1 MSGSAGTF
9 PALVNDIV
17 ESLAECQQNLA
28 RIGEKINDVQASSK
42 CNYKTTSEGLF
53 TSARLVGRPTKRDKN
68 QPGFI
73 WQVSF
78 SDKIVDNRYGQF
90 LVCKRI
96 LKYVV
101 NTT

>member
-28 RIGEKINDVQASSK
+28 RIGEKINGVQASSK

-53 TSARLVGRPTKRDKN
+53 ISARLVGRSHQARQKPARFHMAD
-68 QPGFI
+68 FI
-73 WQVSF
+73 Q
-78 SDKIVDNRYGQF
+78 
-90 LVCKRI
+90 
-96 LKYVV
+96 
-101 NTT
+101 